1 MEIINLTDA
10 IHPLPKE
17 RDVLAKIYKIAKEN
31 KDIDM
36 DNIDK
41 KLPSGEA
48 LSLIIQTL
56 KEYLRDN
63 KNNSKVPEEWK
74 DLISRLPSPRQVK
87 MDFSHQECKVLYE
100 TLEYL
105 WKNITK
111 EKIIPDE
118 EVIPAPE
125 KLMGNYWMIS
135 NGILLEGINSYDILK
150 RNSNIIC
157 SLLGLSMMTLQE
169 YLCNKPNTLIKYI
182 LRNGGVRLFITKD
195 GRLYAQMS
203 SEVYGKW
210 GKAKIKKLDFK
221 KKVIKVVDLKVEY
234 NGWKSGISIVM

>member
-1 MEIINLTDA
+1 MIKLQGNQLKTKEIISNNMTK
-10 IHPLPKE
+10 I
-17 RDVLAKIYKIAKEN
+17 KIYKIADQN
-31 KDIDM
+31 KI
-36 DNIDK
+36 NQ

-118 EVIPAPE
+118 EIIPAPE
-125 KLMGNYWMIS
+125 KLMGNYWMIA
-135 NGILLEGINSYDILK
+135 NGILLEGINSHDIIRK
-150 RNSNIIC
+150 NANIIC
-157 SLLGLSMMTLQE
+157 SLLNLSMMTLQE

-182 LRNGGVRLFITKD
+182 LKNGGVRLFITKD
-195 GRLYAQMS
+195 GRLYAQMN

-210 GKAKIKKLDFK
+210 GKAKIKKLDLK
-221 KKVIKVVDLKVEY
+221 KKVIKVVDLKVDY
-234 NGWKSGISIVM
+234 KGWQNGVSILI